1 MEFKSWWCYCWKGVL
16 GRQIKFRAHG
26 YQPVEINLAVDLS
39 VPREAFLIEDVAA
52 VHTADTVGVPWL
64 VQDSEHILVQDRLL
78 ARRADHQHRV
88 QEGHQQPVDEELRG
102 EHQLVSV
109 SSLFVAK

>member
-1 MEFKSWWCYCWKGVL
+1 MPGLLEDG
-16 GRQIKFRAHG
+16 
-26 YQPVEINLAVDLS
+26 
-39 VPREAFLIEDVAA
+39 EDV
-52 VHTADTVGVPWL
+52 
-64 VQDSEHILVQDRLL
+64 LVQDRLL

>member
-1 MEFKSWWCYCWKGVL
+1 MGS
-16 GRQIKFRAHG
+16 QIKFRAHG
-26 YQPVEINLAVDLS
+26 YQPVEINLAVDLA

-52 VHTADTVGVPWL
+52 VHTADTVGVPGL
-64 VQDSEHILVQDRLL
+64 VQDSEHVLVQDRLL